1 MHNLSLITKD
11 NENSCCGGESY
22 MLCWYK
28 IENRNFTDLE
38 RDKKYFRQSNFDVG
52 QTLISINK
60 TTADN
65 ILDPVFPSATFWLN

>member
-1 MHNLSLITKD
+1 MHKLSLITKD
-11 NENSCCGGESY
+11 NENSYCSGESY

-28 IENRNFTDLE
+28 IENRNFTDLD
-38 RDKKYFRQSNFDVG
+38 RDNKYFRQI
-52 QTLISINK
+52 TLAKLYIFINV